1 MIQAHDVEARI
12 TYAEASRTRLFCY
25 EYDPPA
31 GVPKRAA
38 KYTAHPMTIRNGR
51 GRTPALSLEVDGFEL
66 ARQQTH
72 VANFYDPAEVAER
85 YSREIEAFIAQQTGA
100 ARVLVFDHTVR
111 GNDAV
116 LRNGTDVHAP
126 VTRAH
131 NDYTP
136 DSAPRR
142 VRQLVEDELEA
153 NRLLQGRYVEINVW
167 RPIRGPLQS
176 WPLAVCSGAS
186 MRAED
191 FLPCDLIYPDRLGEI
206 YEIAHDPGHE
216 WYYFPDMRPDEVLL
230 LKCFDSNPRARIGAH
245 TAFEH
250 PHTPADALPRE
261 SIETRAFAFFA
272 T

>member
-1 MIQAHDVEARI
+1 MMQAHDVEARI

-25 EYDPPA
+25 EYDPPP

-38 KYTAHPMTIRNGR
+38 KYRAHPMTIRNGR
-51 GRTPALSLEVDGFEL
+51 VRTPPLSLEVDGFAL
-66 ARQQTH
+66 ARQQTQ
-72 VANFYDPAEVAER
+72 VVNFYDTAEVEQR
-85 YSREIEAFIAQQTGA
+85 YSREMEAFIAQATGA

-116 LRNGTDVHAP
+116 LRDGTDVHAP
-126 VTRAH
+126 VMRAH

-142 VRQLVEDELEA
+142 VRQLVADEREA
-153 NRLLQGRYVEINVW
+153 SRLLQGRYVEINVW
-167 RPIRGPLQS
+167 RPIRGPLRS

-186 MRAED
+186 MRAAD

-206 YEIAHDPGHE
+206 YEIAHDPRHD
-216 WYYFPDMRPDEVLL
+216 WYYFPDMLRDEVLM
-230 LKCFDSNPRARIGAH
+230 LKCFDSHPGARIGAH

-250 PHTPADALPRE
+250 PGTPADALPRE
-261 SIETRAFAFFA
+261 SIESRAFAFFA
-272 T
+272 